1 MLRYKHLAIKALA
14 FSMCMASIFSLQ
26 TQAETTSYQ
35 ALTEFGENPGNLS
48 ASYLIPNHKAVVPEL
63 NTLVVLLHGCVQD
76 GVELANN
83 SGLTALAIEK
93 KFAILV
99 PQQSFENNVK
109 RCFNWFSNQDTQ
121 YDSGEMLSIK
131 NMITTIQSQSGAKR
145 VYLIGLSAGGAMVS
159 AALVNYPNLFN
170 AGAVIAGLPYP
181 CADNLTK
188 AISCMKNGP
197 SESIDELANFAKQIH
212 PEQRYWPKLIVW
224 TGKNDLVV
232 NPENSHQLTAQWVT
246 LTQANKT
253 PKVEQFADYRIS
265 TWSDASGQSLI
276 SFVEINNMGHG
287 IAVNPDIKHGG
298 IEGNFLLKSPISS
311 MSEIINIWGI

>member
-1 MLRYKHLAIKALA
+1 MLRYKRLAIKALA

-35 ALTEFGENPGNLS
+35 ALTEFGENPGDLS
-48 ASYLIPNHKAVVPEL
+48 ASYLIPHNAADPEL
-63 NTLVVLLHGCVQD
+63 NTLIVLLHGCVQD

-83 SGLTALAIEK
+83 SGLTALAIER

-131 NMITTIQSQSGAKR
+131 NMLTTMQSQSGAKR

-159 AALVNYPNLFN
+159 AALVNYPNLFKG
-170 AGAVIAGLPYP
+170 GAVIAGLPYP

-265 TWSDASGQSLI
+265 TWSDTGGQSLI